1 MISRFT
7 FLDFLCGSI
16 IAVSTGFALTKG
28 LAREIISL
36 FSLGLGFILAVYGY
50 RRTSL
55 WFINFTRTES
65 MAQLLGFLTI
75 FLGVIL
81 LGALMAYMVNRWI
94 KIASMEWI
102 DRILGGIFGFL
113 RGWAVASII
122 VMALIAFPVRENLV
136 GQSIFAPYLLA
147 GARGAALI
155 VPKELKDRFYK
166 GYKKVLEVWNDSR
179 DGS

>member
-1 MISRFT
+1 MMSRFT
-7 FLDFLCGSI
+7 VLDFLCGTI
-16 IAVSTGFALTKG
+16 IAVSTVFALTKG

-36 FSLGLGFILAVYGY
+36 FSLGLGFVLAVYGY

-55 WFINFTRTES
+55 WFSDFTRTES

-81 LGALMAYMVNRWI
+81 LGALIAYMVNRWI

-113 RGWAVASII
+113 RGWAVSSII
-122 VMALIAFPVRENLV
+122 VLALIAFPVRENLV
-136 GQSIFAPYLLA
+136 GKSILAPYVLA
-147 GARGAALI
+147 GARGAALL
-155 VPKELKDRFYK
+155 VPKELKDRFYQ
-166 GYKKVLEVWNDSR
+166 GYKKVLEAWNENR
-179 DGS
+179 NGS